1 MIKENLEAIRATI
14 PDGVTLVAVSKFHPA
29 EMLQEAYDAGQ
40 RIFGESREN
49 ELRQKD
55 EVLPHDIEWHFI
67 GHLQTNKVKYIMPMV
82 TLIHSVDSER
92 LLDEIQRQALRFK
105 EQRNGRFGTE
115 TVDVLLQ
122 LHVAQE
128 ETKAGF
134 SPDEL
139 IELLSSSHIAE
150 RWPNIRLKGLMGMA
164 SFVEDEAQW
173 RREFDIITACHK
185 KLLEGPMKAQ
195 GISPEQ
201 FSILSFGMSS
211 DYKVA
216 IEEGSNMVRVGTSI
230 FGARNY

>member
-1 MIKENLEAIRATI
+1 MIKENLAAIRTTI
-14 PDGVTLVAVSKFHPA
+14 PSDVTLVAVSKFHPA

-82 TLIHSVDSER
+82 KLIHSADSER
-92 LLDEIQRQALRFK
+92 LLDEIQKQAVRFAT
-105 EQRNGRFGTE
+105 QREERFGTDM
-115 TVDVLLQ
+115 VDVLLQ

-128 ETKAGF
+128 ESKTGF
-134 SPDEL
+134 SPSEL
-139 IELLSSSHIAE
+139 IELMSNSDIAT
-150 RWPNIRLKGLMGMA
+150 RWPNIQFKGLMGMA
-164 SFVEDEAQW
+164 SFVDDAAQW
-173 RREFDIITACHK
+173 RSEFKSITACHK
-185 KLLEGPMKAQ
+185 ALLEGPLKAQ
-195 GISPEQ
+195 GITPEQ

-216 IEEGSNMVRVGTSI
+216 IEEGANMVRVGTSI
-230 FGARNY
+230 FGTRTY